1 MRQDHLDGLGYI
13 LRGSKAAQL
22 HLGIPP
28 LGGSPC
34 CKLGREK
41 PRTKAR
47 CCIVQYVLSGVSV

>member
-22 HLGIPP
+22 QLGIPP

-41 PRTKAR
+41 P
-47 CCIVQYVLSGVSV
+47 